1 MASSLIYTA
10 HREDGLKGPF
20 SLLEWPHHAGAPHRQ
35 TSHSDRVT
43 ILQEQ
48 QDDISGQE
56 VRQLLLDLMQ
66 YCGQERAARPV
77 LELEIGEILT
87 RTSVEPAGIDLYLS
101 VTATLPPCDAPVIAS
116 MSAPAALSQTAPG
129 TCDFLWHADEGRYV
143 LVRKIAL
150 HTLTDE
156 RAVMDEILVTA
167 DLAAQCLDEI
177 RPQPPRRP

>member
-1 MASSLIYTA
+1 VASSLIYTA
-10 HREDGLKGPF
+10 RWEDGLKGPF
-20 SLLEWPHHAGAPHRQ
+20 SLLEWPHHAGAQHRQ

-56 VRQLLLDLMQ
+56 VKQLLLDLMQ
-66 YCGQERAARPV
+66 YCGQGGARRPA
-77 LELEIGEILT
+77 LELELGEILT
-87 RTSVEPAGIDLYLS
+87 RTSVEPAGIDHYLS
-101 VTATLPPCDAPVIAS
+101 VTAILPPCEAPVTAS
-116 MSAPAALSQTAPG
+116 MTAPSTLDDTAPG
-129 TCDFLWHADEGRYV
+129 SCDFLWHADEGRYV

-177 RPQPPRRP
+177 RPTPSRRA